1 MPLTAGTRLGPY
13 EIVAPIGAGGMGEV
27 YRARDTRLGREVAI
41 KALPDAFARDEERRA
56 RFEREARLLGSLNHP
71 NLATLYGI
79 EESEGALYL
88 VLELIEGEG
97 LDQKLAGGPLPF
109 DEALGTASQ
118 IAAGL
123 EAAHGIGII
132 HRDLKPA
139 NVKIRPD
146 GTVKV
151 LDFGLA
157 RMIDP
162 TGSDATNAATATSG
176 GTQSGVVLGTA
187 PYMSPE
193 QARGKPLDRRTDVF
207 SFGCV
212 LYECLTGRR
221 AFRGQTISDTMAAV
235 LTVEPDWTAP
245 GADVPPRLTALLRR
259 CLQKDPARRLRDIGD
274 ARLEIEEIRAE
285 GSGAAVAGRAARR
298 DGSFRAARVFS
309 RLWIRR
315 SPRRSAPRSGGPAAR
330 RPRRRPRPRAIRS
343 VRSSL
348 CRRVSGPASPSSRAS

>member
-41 KALPDAFARDEERRA
+41 KALPDAFARDKERRA
-56 RFEREARLLGSLNHP
+56 RFEREARLLGALNHP

-139 NVKIRPD
+139 NVKVRPD

-157 RMIDP
+157 RTIDP

-212 LYECLTGRR
+212 LYECLTGQR
-221 AFRGQTISDTMAAV
+221 AFRGQTVSDTMAAV

-274 ARLEIEEIRAE
+274 AQ
-285 GSGAAVAGRAARR
+285 AGDRGDPGR
-298 DGSFRAARVFS
+298 GE
-309 RLWIRR
+309 
-315 SPRRSAPRSGGPAAR
+315 R
-330 RPRRRPRPRAIRS
+330 RPVA
-343 VRSSL
+343 
-348 CRRVSGPASPSSRAS
+348 CRAS